1 MKKILLI
8 TFFTSIIINIHLY
21 AIDVQSLF
29 NLSSNGDI
37 VYYNSDNIDNDEYSQ
52 AEKLKNN
59 LKQQGY
65 NVYSIVIADVL
76 PEEGN
81 EFIALVS
88 SLQGDKIII
97 FSGDK
102 EEFSYTTDRHG
113 KNAAIDLENFYD
125 QKNEVGIIK
134 YYILNSNGQDRDIY
148 MYMFR
153 IDGSSVKF
161 IADISFYKEIN
172 SMKSSVITQMDNIFE
187 DIDGDGIYE
196 ILVESREKVVGRSD
210 RVEYQI
216 YKLSKSKGRYECV
229 MSSWLEEAP
238 VDLSKY
244 FEKNIT
250 KKY

>member
-1 MKKILLI
+1 MRKILLI
-8 TFFTSIIINIHLY
+8 TFFTSIIISMQLH
-21 AIDVQSLF
+21 AIDVESLF

-37 VYYNSDNIDNDEYSQ
+37 VYYNSDNIDNSEYAQ
-52 AEKLKNN
+52 AEN
-59 LKQQGY
+59 LKYDLQKQGY
-65 NVYSIVIADVL
+65 NVYSIVIADIL
-76 PEEGN
+76 PKEGN

-88 SLQGDKIII
+88 SLHGDKMLI
-97 FSGDK
+97 FNGDK
-102 EEFSYTTDRHG
+102 EEFSYLTDRHG
-113 KNAAIDLENFYD
+113 KNSAIDLENFYD
-125 QKNEVGIIK
+125 RKNEVGIIK
-134 YYILNSNGQDRDIY
+134 YYILNENGQDRDIY

-172 SMKSSVITQMDNIFE
+172 SMKSSVITQMNNVFE

-196 ILVESREKVVGRSD
+196 MLVESREKIVGRSD

-216 YKLSKSKGRYECV
+216 YKLSKSKGRYECI
-229 MSSWLEEAP
+229 MSSWLEESP

-250 KKY
+250 K